1 RIQQLTRSPLFPY
14 TTLFRSGD
22 TNNDGNLDI
31 DEVWTYT
38 ATYAVTQADI
48 DTGEVENQATAT
60 AEAPNGD
67 EVSDLS
73 GTTIENDEPT
83 VVELCQD
90 AQIAIVKEGEFTGQG
105 DCTVVGDIIT
115 YTFTVTNEG
124 NVTLSNVDVTDPLA
138 GLSAITFVGGDTNT
152 DGNLDIDEVWTY
164 TATYAVTQADIDAGE
179 VVNQATA
186 TAEAPNGDQVSD
198 LSGTTIENDEPTV
211 IELCQDAQIAL
222 VKTGVFI
229 GDGDCDEVG
238 YEINYTC
245 TVTDLGNVV
254 LSSVLVT
261 DPMFE
266 EPNPIVSID
275 FVGGDDNGD
284 SLFDID

>member
-48 DTGEVENQATAT
+48 DAGEVENQATAT

-90 AQIAIVKEGEFTGQG
+90 AQIA
-105 DCTVVGDIIT
+105 
-115 YTFTVTNEG
+115 
-124 NVTLSNVDVTDPLA
+124 
-138 GLSAITFVGGDTNT
+138 
-152 DGNLDIDEVWTY
+152 
-164 TATYAVTQADIDAGE
+164 
-179 VVNQATA
+179 
-186 TAEAPNGDQVSD
+186 
-198 LSGTTIENDEPTV
+198 
-211 IELCQDAQIAL
+211 L

-229 GDGDCDEVG
+229 GDGDCAEVG
-238 YEINYTC
+238 DEINYTF
-245 TVTDLGNVV
+245 TVTNQGNVV
-254 LSSVLVT
+254 LSNVNVT

-266 EPNPIVSID
+266 E
-275 FVGGDDNGD
+275 
-284 SLFDID
+284 